1 MFGQQFLKILVLTA
15 GIIALASGFQLI
27 FASPNEPLTSKPE
40 LSVKEK
46 QKAFNKICGAIASS
60 DYFSGAVLV
69 ADNSQVIYRKA
80 FGLANRDFSLLRYM
94 YVLL

>member
-60 DYFSGAVLV
+60 DYFSGAVLGRQQSG
-69 ADNSQVIYRKA
+69 DLPESIWPRKSRV
-80 FGLANRDFSLLRYM
+80 GNTKLN
-94 YVLL
+94 